1 MDIARFLQIYIIQ
14 GSFALFFLFMAT
26 IVLKRGRKKTNLYLS
41 AFYLSSFIG
50 GMINIIY
57 ANIFDKT
64 MVYILY
70 LITYYTLCFSMTFL
84 LIFVTLLLKPPD
96 LISKKVQIL
105 IFAIDALFLLG
116 LLLIPNGIII
126 DENTFWKPDWN
137 WIFLLISI
145 IGWSSIVILPTSY
158 YSLKIYSK
166 LGNTHLK
173 KKWKYFVIGISAY
186 FFLYYGTSFSN
197 ALHNDIVRFIWSLT
211 SLPTLMALYLIY
223 YGVGRQLD

>member
-14 GSFALFFLFMAT
+14 GGFALFFLFMAF
-26 IVLKRGRKKTNLYLS
+26 IVLKRGRKRTNLYLS
-41 AFYLSSFIG
+41 AFYISSFIG

-64 MVYILY
+64 IVYILY
-70 LITYYTLCFSMTFL
+70 FITYYSLCFSMAFL
-84 LIFVTLLLKPPD
+84 LIFVTLLLKPPEV
-96 LISKKVQIL
+96 IGKKIQIL
-105 IFAIDALFLLG
+105 VLIIDAIFLLS
-116 LLLIPNGIII
+116 LLIIPSGIII

-137 WIFLLISI
+137 WNFLLMSV
-145 IGWSSIVILPTSY
+145 IGWSVIVIFPTSY

-166 LGNTHLK
+166 LGNSHLK
-173 KKWKYFVIGISAY
+173 KKWKYFLIGIFAY

-197 ALHNDIVRFIWSLT
+197 TLNNDIFRFIWSLI
-211 SLPTLMALYLIY
+211 SLPTLIALYLIY